1 MTHQA
6 VTANRLTDGQVVYL
20 TKAGAWSERID
31 ECHIAD
37 GKELADALLQIA
49 ERAVAQRQVV
59 DPYLFALIEEDGQIR
74 PHGQRETIRARGP
87 SVRPDLSSHAGT
99 E

>member
-20 TKAGAWSERID
+20 TNQGAWSERID

-37 GKELADALLQIA
+37 SKELADALLQIA
-49 ERAVAQRQVV
+49 DRAVARRQVV
-59 DPYLFALIEEDGQIR
+59 DPYLFA
-74 PHGQRETIRARGP
+74 
-87 SVRPDLSSHAGT
+87 
-99 E
+99 